1 MGESVK
7 TSQYVYVKGI
17 KLSEVGQLAE
27 QLQAERGNTD
37 PIFFRMEPDGTLTEY
52 NPDDLQIQVLTEKR
66 VIMDDV
72 QEGGSGKT
80 SA

>member
-1 MGESVK
+1 MN

-37 PIFFRMEPDGTLTEY
+37 PIFFRMEQDGTLTEY
-52 NPDDLQIQVLTEKR
+52 KPDDLQIQVLTETR

-72 QEGGSGKT
+72 QEGGSGQT